1 MLRVS
6 TQMMYSQSIDYI
18 NSKLSSLTDLN
29 EQSSSQKRIN
39 KPSDDAVGAATVLN
53 LRTTLT
59 AYEQYTENADTA
71 KGWLSTSD
79 STLTQVSTLLTRAK
93 ELAEE
98 AATGTLGAENRK
110 QISYEM
116 RQIYE
121 QLIALANTKYQN
133 KSIYAGQNTDEN
145 AFSECLWMT
154 SNEATLSTSNSFRIE
169 GASDTT
175 VLVQFLN
182 SNAAAGTS
190 SLMSA
195 CDVRYSI
202 DGGTTF
208 LDGSVTTNA
217 AGEMVVSMPESG
229 TSITFAK
236 DTLVKSNSMT
246 NTNDANGTWM
256 WIRPSAIYK
265 GDDADAGATTVSSM
279 GLGTNLVSASAR
291 GAFNGNALVRID
303 NATPVA
309 MDGLIEYS
317 YSLDNGSTW
326 VTGNTAA
333 ADSVASN
340 ATLNLANGGLL
351 TLASNGSN
359 LLQPGAQ
366 FLIKPNVAD
375 VSLQVSA
382 SETIRVNDVGKDI
395 FGGIY
400 QDPQK
405 VLANGGARLTVAS
418 SNASA
423 AFDSSSSI
431 YTSNGGN
438 ATKNLFETIGN
449 LVAFMETNNQEGV
462 SQALE
467 SLKLCQTQ
475 ITTSL
480 ASVGGRENRV
490 ATSKT
495 ILSNLTDSVTSQ
507 LSSVEDV
514 DLTKLLTQLSQQET
528 AYQAVLKSSSMIM
541 QMSLMNYI

>member
-6 TQMMYSQSIDYI
+6 TQMMYSQSTSYI
-18 NSKLSSLTDLN
+18 NNKLATLTELN
-29 EQSSSQKRIN
+29 EQSSSQKRVN
-39 KPSDDAVGAATVLN
+39 KPSDDAVGMATILN
-53 LRTTLT
+53 LRTTLKS
-59 AYEQYTENADTA
+59 YDQYTENVATA
-71 KGWLSTSD
+71 QGWLSTSD

-93 ELAEE
+93 ELAQE
-98 AATGTLGAENRK
+98 ASTGTVSDENRT

-133 KSIYAGQNTDEN
+133 KSIYAGQATDQN
-145 AFSECLWMT
+145 AFTECLWMT
-154 SNEATLSTSNSFRIE
+154 SNDASLSASNSFRIE
-169 GASDTT
+169 GDSSTT
-175 VLVQFLN
+175 VLVQFVN
-182 SNAAAGTS
+182 SGASTGS
-190 SLMSA
+190 SALMSA

-202 DGGTTF
+202 DGGKTF
-208 LDGSVTTNA
+208 LDGSVTTNG

-236 DTLVKSNSMT
+236 DTMVKANNMT
-246 NTNDANGTWM
+246 DTNDTKGTWM
-256 WIRPSAIYK
+256 WIRPSAIYN
-265 GDDADAGATTVSSM
+265 GDDADPGATTVSST

-291 GAFNGNALVRID
+291 GSFATNALVRID
-303 NATPVA
+303 NATAVA
-309 MDGLIEYS
+309 MDGDIQYS
-317 YSLDNGSTW
+317 YSLDNGTTW
-326 VTGNTAA
+326 VTGNTVA
-333 ADSVASN
+333 ADSSASN
-340 ATLNLANGGLL
+340 ATLNIANGGLL
-351 TLASNGSN
+351 TLTSNGSN

-366 FLIKPNVAD
+366 FLITPNTAD
-375 VSLQVSA
+375 VSLQISA
-382 SETIRVNDVGKDI
+382 SETLRVNDVGKDI

-405 VLANGGARLTVAS
+405 VVANGGARLLVAS

-423 AFDSSSSI
+423 VFDSSSSV
-431 YTSNGGN
+431 YTSNGGA
-438 ATKNLFETIGN
+438 ATKNLFETMGN
-449 LVAFMETNNQEGV
+449 LVAFLETNNQQGV

-480 ASVGGRENRV
+480 ASVGGRENR
-490 ATSKT
+490 ASTTKT
-495 ILSNLTDSVTSQ
+495 ILTNLTDSVTSQ

-541 QMSLMNYI
+541 QMSLMSYI